1 VFVAMKLADF
11 LSPARALTPLS
22 CATLADAREQLL
34 ELLVESGAVADID
47 RLRVRVMEERGE
59 DMVAFANHAFLMH
72 YRTDTAHRLQVAIGV
87 CPDGVKRGLD
97 DGGEQRA
104 PVVVVVVGPPRTAAR
119 LLQIVRA
126 FGRLLAKPEV
136 IDALKGAASVEA
148 LVSLPMFVELEI
160 AEQLLVRDLMTD
172 RPRTIG
178 PDELLKRAARELIHS
193 GVGGLPVVD
202 DDRRLLGVLSERELL
217 RHLLATEVFSD
228 ATPRHQSPSQSAG
241 KTVREAMTRQV
252 LCVAPDQPVA
262 QVAALMSNK
271 DVERVPVVREGRLV
285 GLLTR
290 GDIVRK
296 LIGP

>member
-1 VFVAMKLADF
+1 MKLADF
-11 LSPARALTPLS
+11 LSPSRTLTPLA
-22 CATLADAREQLL
+22 CATLSDAREQLL
-34 ELLVESGAVADID
+34 DLLVASGAVADLE
-47 RLRVRVMEERGE
+47 RLRNRVTEERGE
-59 DMVAFANHAFLMH
+59 DMVAFADHAFLMH
-72 YRTDTAHRLQVAIGV
+72 YRTDTAQRLQVAIGV
-87 CPDGVKRGLD
+87 SPTGVTRGLD

-104 PVVVVVVGPPRTAAR
+104 PIVVVIVGPPRTAAR

-126 FGRLLAKPEV
+126 FGRLLPKPEV
-136 IDALKGAASVEA
+136 VQALCDAPTVEA
-148 LVSLPMFVELEI
+148 LVSLSMFHEFEI
-160 AEQLLVRDLMTD
+160 ADQLLVRDLMTD

-193 GVGGLPVVD
+193 KLGGLPVVD
-202 DDRRLLGVLSERELL
+202 GDHRLLGILSERELM
-217 RHLLATEVFSD
+217 RHLLVTEVFSD
-228 ATPRHQSPSQSAG
+228 GAQRHPTAQSNA
-241 KTVREAMTRQV
+241 KTVRDAMTRQV
-252 LCVAPDQPVA
+252 LCVAPDQPIA